1 MDHDWLFIMILQWEI
16 SSYIFSG
23 KPQKISKLITT
34 SIYLASL
41 VAVATAAQIIIQ
53 HILTQLALPIKQIA
67 LKLLQE
73 KNREMFSFKSFQI
86 FFLGAVSIFRQCFR
100 VSLNMTVGTKI
111 VLKKFSWLKNH
122 MTTNFVQLMTLLT
135 ATIIFSIKF
144 FNSSQCFVCM
154 KSSLPNKPEKIS
166 VNLFRLQKIGL
177 EHQPTNISAWGW
189 ASRN

>member
-23 KPQKISKLITT
+23 KTKKNIKIENNLNISCIIGCSSNSCTNHYTTHFDSTCSSNQANRIETT
-34 SIYLASL
+34 SG
-41 VAVATAAQIIIQ
+41 
-53 HILTQLALPIKQIA
+53 K
-67 LKLLQE
+67 
-73 KNREMFSFKSFQI
+73 KNSEMFSFKSFQI

-122 MTTNFVQLMTLLT
+122 MTTNFVQLMTLLS
-135 ATIIFSIKF
+135 ATIIFSMKF

-154 KSSLPNKPEKIS
+154 KSLLPNKPEK
-166 VNLFRLQKIGL
+166 K
-177 EHQPTNISAWGW
+177 
-189 ASRN
+189 